1 MNFLFLPVARRNRLP
16 TLDLTKRALNP
27 NSTKTPNFVPDPL
40 SEQWIDLRLIAGMR
54 VVLGTSALL
63 VVILESMK
71 LRPWATPTHV
81 VLVLYSL
88 YGLLVYHLSVRRN
101 PLVAHK
107 LIPWLDLVW
116 YVPLI
121 AVTSGTNSTFYYF
134 FFFSIIVASF
144 SWGLT
149 DGLRLTLA
157 SAAVYTIVSVLSIPR
172 ERPIELNRLLLAPI
186 GLLIFGYIIARWG
199 GYHAELKNR
208 LQLLKDV
215 TIFSNPRFGIDRTIK
230 AILESVRAF
239 YEAEACL
246 LVVPGKPG
254 VGESYLMYRV
264 ARGTHLSRTAPPEI
278 GLEAAAPFLT
288 PSLEQAVIYR
298 KNRSSHTRLFD
309 VKTRVFAEANSGAS
323 DKLAGMLEAQR
334 YLSVPVYYRHQAVG
348 RLYIVDGPDR
358 VDRPDLE
365 FMLQLMDHVTPVM
378 ENIRLIDNLAS
389 DAAET
394 ERRRIAHDIHDSV
407 IQPYLGIQ
415 FGLSALDQ
423 KLEAGDVAIRDN
435 VQELLELTKHELAE
449 LRRFVWGLRA
459 GEERMDVLLPAI
471 ERYAERFSV
480 VTGIKVDIEARGK
493 IKVNDR
499 LAAELFQIV
508 AEGLSNVRRH
518 AFCRDAKVEIS
529 CKESSLLLQ
538 IKNSRPRAGA
548 SVDGERSDGQENN
561 LAFRPHSIAERAASL
576 GGETQVFIDE
586 KDYTVVS
593 VGIPL

>member
-1 MNFLFLPVARRNRLP
+1 MAH
-16 TLDLTKRALNP
+16 
-27 NSTKTPNFVPDPL
+27 STKTVNQELTKKLLPVPDPL

-54 VVLGTSALL
+54 VVLGTLALL
-63 VVILESMK
+63 VVLLDPVES
-71 LRPWATPTHV
+71 LHWPVPTYIA
-81 VLVLYSL
+81 LLLYSF
-88 YGLLVYHLSVRRN
+88 YGLLIYHLSIRRN

-116 YVPLI
+116 YLPLI
-121 AVTSGTNSTFYYF
+121 AFTSDTTTIFYYF

-144 SWGLT
+144 SWGLG

-157 SAAVYTIVSVLSIPR
+157 SATLYTIVGVLTAPKDSQID
-172 ERPIELNRLLLAPI
+172 LNHLLLAPI

-199 GYHAELKNR
+199 GYHTQLKNR
-208 LQLLKDV
+208 LKLLKDV
-215 TIFSNPRFGIDRTIK
+215 TVFSNPRFGIDRTIK
-230 AILESVRAF
+230 AILESIRAF
-239 YEAEACL
+239 YDAEACV
-246 LVVPGKPG
+246 LVIPGKPG
-254 VGESYLMYRV
+254 DAESYQMYRV
-264 ARGTHLSRTAPPEI
+264 ARGIHASRSAPPEI
-278 GLEAAAPFLT
+278 GEEAAAQFLS
-288 PSLEQAVIYR
+288 PSLDYAVIYR

-309 VKTRVFAEANSGAS
+309 VKSRLFSETGSTSG

-348 RLYIVDGPDR
+348 RLYIVDGPNR
-358 VDRPDLE
+358 VDISDMD
-365 FMLQLMDHVTPVM
+365 FMLQFMDHVTPVM

-389 DAAET
+389 DAAEQ

-407 IQPYLGIQ
+407 IQPYLGLQ

-423 KLEAGDVAIRDN
+423 KLEAGYTGIREN
-435 VQELLELTKHELAE
+435 VQELLELTNHELAE

-459 GEERMDVLLPAI
+459 TEERLDILLPAI
-471 ERYAERFSV
+471 ERYAERFSK
-480 VTGIKVDIEARGK
+480 VTGIKVDVEAYGK
-493 IKVNDR
+493 VKVNDR

-518 AFCRDAKVEIS
+518 AFCRDARVEIS

-538 IKNSRPRAGA
+538 IKNSRPRPNQEIERG
-548 SVDGERSDGQENN
+548 DGHDGVRT
-561 LAFRPHSIAERAASL
+561 FRPHSIAERAASL
-576 GGETQVFIDE
+576 GGDTQVFVDD

>member
-1 MNFLFLPVARRNRLP
+1 MARIAEAQGLANVLNKESAKKP
-16 TLDLTKRALNP
+16 TLAH
-27 NSTKTPNFVPDPL
+27 DPL

-63 VVILESMK
+63 IILIEQGK
-71 LRPWATPTHV
+71 PLHV
-81 VLVLYSL
+81 PIYLTLILYSL
-88 YGLLVYHLSVRRN
+88 YGLLIYHQSVRRN

-107 LIPWLDLVW
+107 IIPWLDLLW

-121 AVTSGTNSTFYYF
+121 AFSSHTNSLFYYF

-144 SWGLT
+144 SWGLN

-157 SAAVYTIVSVLSIPR
+157 SAAIYTIVSLLSTGDT
-172 ERPIELNRLLLAPI
+172 PIDLNYFLLAPI
-186 GLLIFGYIIARWG
+186 GVLIFGYIIARWG
-199 GYHAELKNR
+199 GYHTELKNR
-208 LQLLKDV
+208 LKLLKEV

-230 AILESVRAF
+230 AILESIRAF
-239 YEAEACL
+239 YDAEACL
-246 LVVPGKPG
+246 LVIPGKAG
-254 VGESYLMYRV
+254 DAESYQMYRV
-264 ARGTHLSRTAPPEI
+264 ARGIHASRSAPPEI
-278 GLEAAAPFLT
+278 GREAAVQFLS
-288 PSLEQAVIYR
+288 PSLDYAVVYQ
-298 KNRSSHTRLFD
+298 KGQSSHTRLFD
-309 VKTRVFAEANSGAS
+309 LKTRFFVDSNSADS

-348 RLYIVDGPDR
+348 RVYIVDGPNRFDTTDMDF
-358 VDRPDLE
+358 V
-365 FMLQLMDHVTPVM
+365 LQLMDHVTPVM

-389 DAAET
+389 DAAEQ

-407 IQPYLGIQ
+407 IQPYLGLQ

-423 KLEAGDVAIRDN
+423 KLESGNTAIRGN
-435 VQELLELTKHELAE
+435 VQELLELTNHELAE
-449 LRRFVWGLRA
+449 LRRFVWDLKA
-459 GEERMDVLLPAI
+459 TEERANILLPAI

-480 VTGIKVDIEARGK
+480 VTGIKVDVAAYGK

-518 AFCRDAKVEIS
+518 AFCRDARVEIS

-538 IKNSRPRAGA
+538 IKNSRPRGGGNA
-548 SVDGERSDGQENN
+548 DGDRDGQDGVRS
-561 LAFRPHSIAERAASL
+561 FRPHSIAERAASL
-576 GGETQVFIDE
+576 GGDTQVFVDD

-593 VGIPL
+593 IGIPL

>member
-1 MNFLFLPVARRNRLP
+1 VSSAAKKP
-16 TLDLTKRALNP
+16 TLIR
-27 NSTKTPNFVPDPL
+27 DPL

-63 VVILESMK
+63 VVLMESTK
-71 LRPWATPTHV
+71 PYPWATPTQV
-81 VLVLYSL
+81 SLVLYSL
-88 YGLLVYHLSVRRN
+88 YALVIYHLSVRHN
-101 PLVAHK
+101 PVITHK
-107 LIPWLDLVW
+107 LIPWLDLLW
-116 YVPLI
+116 YLPLI
-121 AVTSGTNSTFYYF
+121 VFTSGTNSIFYYF
-134 FFFSIIVASF
+134 FFFPIIVASF

-149 DGLRLTLA
+149 AGLRLTLA
-157 SAAVYTIVSVLSIPR
+157 SAAINTIVNVFATQGQ
-172 ERPIELNRLLLAPI
+172 RPADVNQLMMAPI

-199 GYHAELKNR
+199 GFHTELKNR
-208 LQLLKDV
+208 LQLLKNV

-230 AILESVRAF
+230 AILESIRDF
-239 YEAEACL
+239 YDAESCL
-246 LVVPGKPG
+246 LVIPGKPG
-254 VGESYLMYRV
+254 DAESYQMYRV
-264 ARGTHLSRTAPPEI
+264 ARGIYASRSAPPEI
-278 GLEAAAPFLT
+278 GREAAAQFLA
-288 PSLEQAVIYR
+288 PSLDHAVIYR
-298 KNRSSHTRLFD
+298 RNGTSHTRLFD
-309 VKTRVFAEANSGAS
+309 VKTRVFSEAKSNAG

-334 YLSVPVYYRHQAVG
+334 YLSVPVYYRHQPVG
-348 RLYIVDGPDR
+348 RLFIIDGPNQIDSPAM
-358 VDRPDLE
+358 D

-423 KLEAGDVAIRDN
+423 KLEAGNVAIRDN

-471 ERYAERFSV
+471 ERYAERFSL
-480 VTGIKVDIEARGK
+480 VTGISVDVEANGKV
-493 IKVNDR
+493 KVNDR

-518 AFCRDAKVEIS
+518 AFCRDARVEIS
-529 CKESSLLLQ
+529 CKETSLLLQ
-538 IKNSRPRAGA
+538 IKNSRPRTGGNA
-548 SVDGERSDGQENN
+548 DGERGEGHDGGRV
-561 LAFRPHSIAERAASL
+561 FRPHSIAERAAAL
-576 GGETQVFIDE
+576 GGDTQVFVDE

-593 VGIPL
+593 IGIPL

>member
-1 MNFLFLPVARRNRLP
+1 MVTETQQPAPRL
-16 TLDLTKRALNP
+16 
-27 NSTKTPNFVPDPL
+27 NSL

-63 VVILESMK
+63 VVLIDSMEA
-71 LRPWATPTHV
+71 RVWITPVHV
-81 VLVLYSL
+81 TLALYSL

-101 PLVAHK
+101 PVAAHK
-107 LIPWLDLVW
+107 LIPWVDLLW
-116 YVPLI
+116 YVPLV
-121 AVTSGTNSTFYYF
+121 AFTSGTNSNFYYF

-144 SWGLT
+144 TWGLT

-157 SAAVYTIVSVLSIPR
+157 SAAIYTIVTVLFHGNKPV
-172 ERPIELNRLLLAPI
+172 ELNRLLLAPI

-199 GYHAELKNR
+199 GYHTELKNR
-208 LQLLKDV
+208 LKLLKDV
-215 TIFSNPRFGIDRTIK
+215 TVISNPRFGIDRTIK
-230 AILESVRAF
+230 ATLESIRHF
-239 YEAEACL
+239 YDAEACL
-246 LVVPGKPG
+246 LVIPGKG
-254 VGESYLMYRV
+254 GDTESYQMYRV
-264 ARGTHLSRTAPPEI
+264 ARGIYPSRSAPPEI
-278 GLEAAAPFLT
+278 GSDAAAQFLS
-288 PSLEQAVIYR
+288 PSLVHAVIYR
-298 KNRSSHTRLFD
+298 KNKSSHARLFD
-309 VKTRVFAEANSGAS
+309 VKNRVFSEAPSGTG
-323 DKLAGMLEAQR
+323 DKLSGMLDAQR
-334 YLSVPVYYRHQAVG
+334 YLSIPVYYRHQAVG
-348 RLYIVDGPDR
+348 RLYIVNGPTGFEG
-358 VDRPDLE
+358 PEME

-423 KLEAGDVAIRDN
+423 KLESGDTGIRDN

-449 LRRFVWGLRA
+449 LRRFVWGLKA

-471 ERYAERFSV
+471 ERYAERFSL
-480 VTGIKVDIEARGK
+480 VTGITVDVEAHGKV
-493 IKVNDR
+493 KVNDR

-518 AFCRDAKVEIS
+518 AVCRDARVEIS
-529 CKESSLLLQ
+529 CKETSLQLQ
-538 IKNSRPRAGA
+538 IKNSRPRAG
-548 SVDGERSDGQENN
+548 SPVEVERVDGHDGVR
-561 LAFRPHSIAERAASL
+561 AFRPHSIAERAAAL
-576 GGETQVFIDE
+576 GGDTQVFVDE